1 MKGKE
6 TLRKTKCVG
15 MGAESAGETRII
27 SVIGGDEK
35 EVYVEALTLNKDN
48 TLTFKVYCYS
58 EKE

>member
-27 SVIGGDEK
+27 GVIGGDEK

-48 TLTFKVYCYS
+48 TLTF
-58 EKE
+58 